1 MSSAAPQRVVIAGG
15 GSQPEGGRLVL
26 PPADPGWSLL
36 GWVGLVFLAI
46 GLLDL
51 ALGWFPPR
59 FGNPEWEFGTVT
71 RTFDSLPITV
81 LGLAL
86 TLASAIQRRVAWATR
101 AAAAL
106 CWLLALILAAGF
118 VVFLLD
124 VPVALKA
131 VTQPVVRAGLDRAI
145 IKALVQ
151 GVLYPTVLAA
161 IGWQGV
167 RATRRARSFA

>member
-1 MSSAAPQRVVIAGG
+1 MSAVSQRVLIGG
-15 GSQPEGGRLVL
+15 GSAEPRAARLVL
-26 PPADPGWSLL
+26 PPADLGWSLL
-36 GWVGLVFLAI
+36 GWAGLVFLVI

-51 ALGWFPPR
+51 GLGWFPLH

-86 TLASAIQRRVAWATR
+86 TLASAVQRRVAWATR
-101 AAAAL
+101 GAAAL
-106 CWLLALILAAGF
+106 CWVLALILAVGF

-131 VTQPVVRAGLDRAI
+131 VTQPVVRAGLVRAI
-145 IKALVQ
+145 AKALVQ

-167 RATRRARSFA
+167 RATRRARTFA